1 MIRLST
7 TLNARVLHHNPEIGL
22 STLFFDDGELRV
34 PKVDAPPGAGV
45 AVQIDA
51 SDVSIALSRP
61 MDVSITN
68 RLPGTIVELEYLS
81 APYARV
87 TFDLGHTRIHSL
99 VTWESVERLGLQTG
113 LRAWVMVK
121 TVAISKM
128 DLKPHELP
136 EPRPALAPRNPQSRE
151 AVSSPIAAAAA
162 VDERRSTERNSATS
176 RSPKTVTSAPAP
188 RRPGNVSMTFDSN
201 VRLSASVMSQVLR

>member
-7 TLNARVLHHNPEIGL
+7 TLNARVLHHNSEIGL

-45 AVQIDA
+45 AVEIDA

-68 RLPGTIVELEYLS
+68 RLPGTIVEVEYLT
-81 APYARV
+81 APYARI
-87 TFDLGHTRIHSL
+87 TLDLGVSRIHAL
-99 VTWESVERLGLQTG
+99 VTWESVERLALQPG
-113 LRAWVMVK
+113 VRAWAMVK

-128 DLKPHELP
+128 GLKPDELP
-136 EPRPALAPRNPQSRE
+136 QPRPGFAPRT
-151 AVSSPIAAAAA
+151 
-162 VDERRSTERNSATS
+162 STKE
-176 RSPKTVTSAPAP
+176 K
-188 RRPGNVSMTFDSN
+188 
-201 VRLSASVMSQVLR
+201 L